1 MLVLFLFEYSMYLK
15 EFEAKNAL
23 LEINEKQK
31 TNFQLTYFNTLLNTT
46 KTDLLYLTEINKN
59 LLNDLGQEP
68 IIRQIIFNNNID
80 FINSK
85 KFYSSFKLLNMKGK
99 TILELKKGRTGTYVS
114 DSYTTPLKGN
124 EYYFVYPLS
133 LEKGQL
139 FITPFELFSES
150 GGEYNLNE
158 IRFSMPIFD
167 ELGNKSGVI
176 VLTMDNDIFMNNYIK
191 GLAGKNN
198 YIYVLSLMNK
208 SMLDINVSTIN
219 YNYDN
224 VTTELFQS
232 KFPSLIPYFKNV
244 SMNEGQFYNSYG
256 LFTFKTFLIPDKDE
270 KTSFV
275 KWFVISYIP
284 TEKLNKINYEEVLS
298 RFLSRQIFFIILI
311 FFSTIV
317 ISFLI
322 ITRRNIA
329 INLKLSED
337 NLSILIET
345 LPALI
350 AFLDSGGRWLITNKI
365 NLYLFG
371 LNDIKYFG
379 KTKEELREYVKV
391 DRKAFDDFFDIREA
405 INSEKVIEKE
415 VVLVSSSKEER
426 IVDVKKIPL
435 FEKNGNI
442 RGVIIAGWDITDRKK
457 YEEELHL
464 YATTDAMTGVLN
476 RRTGLEIL
484 DQQIRI
490 AKRRPMKFT
499 ICYID
504 INNLKY
510 VNDNFGHIDGDFM
523 ILKVVET
530 IKANLREA
538 DVVCRLGGDEFMIIF
553 IDCNETQARAII
565 ERITKALDD
574 YNKKKEKPYPITV
587 SKGFAEYMP
596 GEDINAEELIALADI
611 EMYRDKQM
619 MKKMLQ
625 ESDEE

>member
-1 MLVLFLFEYSMYLK
+1 MYLK
-15 EFEAKNAL
+15 EFEAKNEL
-23 LEINEKQK
+23 LEINERQK
-31 TNFQLTYFNTLLNTT
+31 TDFQLTYFITLLNTA

-59 LLNDLGQEP
+59 LLNEFGQEP
-68 IIRQIIFNNNID
+68 ITKQIILNSNID

-85 KFYSSFKLLNMKGK
+85 KFYSNLKLLNMKGK
-99 TILELKKGRTGTYVS
+99 TILELKKGKTGTYIS
-114 DSYTTPLKGN
+114 DSYITPLKGD
-124 EYYFVYPLS
+124 EYYFVYSLF
-133 LEKGQL
+133 LEKGQI
-139 FITPFELFSES
+139 FITPFELFLES

-158 IRFSMPIFD
+158 MRFSMPIFD
-167 ELGNKSGVI
+167 ELGTKSGVL
-176 VLTMDNDIFMNNYIK
+176 VLTVDKDLFMRNYIK

-198 YIYVLSLMNK
+198 YIYVLSLLNN
-208 SMLDINVSTIN
+208 SSLDINVSTVN

-224 VTTELFQS
+224 VTTDIFQS
-232 KFPSLIPYFKNV
+232 KFPSLIPYLKNV
-244 SMNEGQFYNSYG
+244 NMNEGQFYNSYG
-256 LFTFKTFLIPDKDE
+256 LFTFRTFFIPDRDE
-270 KTSFV
+270 KSSLI
-275 KWFVISYIP
+275 KWFIVSYIP
-284 TEKLNKINYEEVLS
+284 TDKLNKISYEEVLS

-317 ISFLI
+317 IAFLI

-350 AFLDSGGRWLITNKI
+350 AFLDSEGRWLITNKT

-379 KTKEELREYVKV
+379 KKKEELREYVKV
-391 DRKAFDDFFDIREA
+391 DKKSFDEFFDIWEP
-405 INSEKVIEKE
+405 INSEKVVEKE
-415 VVLVSSSKEER
+415 VVLVTSTKEER
-426 IVDVKKIPL
+426 ILDVKKIPL

-442 RGVIIAGWDITDRKK
+442 RGIIIAGWDITDRKK

-476 RRTGLEIL
+476 RRTGLEML
-484 DQQIRI
+484 DQHIRI
-490 AKRRPMKFT
+490 SKRRPMKFT
-499 ICYID
+499 ICYVD

-510 VNDNFGHIDGDFM
+510 VNDNFGHLDGDFM

-538 DVVCRLGGDEFMIIF
+538 DIVCRLGGDEFMIIF
-553 IDCNETQARAII
+553 IDCNETQARAIM

-574 YNKKKEKPYPITV
+574 YNKKKEKPYLITV
-587 SKGFAEYMP
+587 SKGFAEYIP

-611 EMYRDKQM
+611 EMYRDKQV
-619 MKKMLQ
+619 MKKMLE
-625 ESDEE
+625 ESNEE

>member
-15 EFEAKNAL
+15 EFEAKNEL
-23 LEINEKQK
+23 LEINERQK
-31 TNFQLTYFNTLLNTT
+31 TDFQLTYFITLLNTA

-59 LLNDLGQEP
+59 LLNEFGQEP
-68 IIRQIIFNNNID
+68 ITKQIILNSNID

-85 KFYSSFKLLNMKGK
+85 KFYSNLKLLNMKGK
-99 TILELKKGRTGTYVS
+99 TILELKKGKTGTYIS
-114 DSYTTPLKGN
+114 DSYITPLKGD
-124 EYYFVYPLS
+124 EYYFVYSLF
-133 LEKGQL
+133 LEKGQI
-139 FITPFELFSES
+139 FITPFELFLES

-158 IRFSMPIFD
+158 MRFSMPIFD
-167 ELGNKSGVI
+167 ELGTKSGVL
-176 VLTMDNDIFMNNYIK
+176 VLTVDKDLFMRNYIK

-198 YIYVLSLMNK
+198 YIYVLSLLNN
-208 SMLDINVSTIN
+208 SSLDINVSTVN

-224 VTTELFQS
+224 VTTDIFQS
-232 KFPSLIPYFKNV
+232 KFPSLIPYLKNV
-244 SMNEGQFYNSYG
+244 NMNEGQFYNSYG
-256 LFTFKTFLIPDKDE
+256 LFTFRTFFIPDRDE
-270 KTSFV
+270 KSSLI
-275 KWFVISYIP
+275 KWFIVSYIP
-284 TEKLNKINYEEVLS
+284 TDKLNKISYEEVLS

-317 ISFLI
+317 IAFLI

-350 AFLDSGGRWLITNKI
+350 AFLDSEGRWLVTNKT

-379 KTKEELREYVKV
+379 KKKEELREYVKV
-391 DRKAFDDFFDIREA
+391 DKKSFDEFFDILEP
-405 INSEKVIEKE
+405 INSEKVVEKE
-415 VVLVSSSKEER
+415 VVLVTSSKEER
-426 IVDVKKIPL
+426 ILDVKKIPL

-442 RGVIIAGWDITDRKK
+442 RGIIIAGWDITDRKK

-476 RRTGLEIL
+476 RRTGLEML
-484 DQQIRI
+484 DQHIRI

-499 ICYID
+499 ICYVD

-510 VNDNFGHIDGDFM
+510 VNDNFGHHDGDFM

-538 DVVCRLGGDEFMIIF
+538 DIVCRLGGDEFMIIF
-553 IDCNETQARAII
+553 IDCNETQARAIM

-574 YNKKKEKPYPITV
+574 YNKKKEKPYLITV
-587 SKGFAEYMP
+587 SKGFAEYIP

-611 EMYRDKQM
+611 EMYRDKEV
-619 MKKMLQ
+619 MKKMLE
-625 ESDEE
+625 ESNEE